1 MKKFLVRLSVFVFGL
16 VPALALAGDISE
28 SGSIFGIIG
37 TIRAILD
44 MLMPILITVAAVWF
58 VWNVI
63 SYTIAG
69 DDKKKESAKNG
80 IITGLIG
87 LLVIVAFWGIIA
99 LVMNTFGVG
108 TGENLDIIPRT
119 TNPIPIPRS
128 L

>member
-1 MKKFLVRLSVFVFGL
+1 MKKFLGGLSVLSLGFVPGL
-16 VPALALAGDISE
+16 VLAVDDIPE
-28 SGSIFGIIG
+28 TAGSIGGIIG
-37 TIRAILD
+37 TIGGFIN
-44 MLMPILITVAAVWF
+44 MLMPILITAAAVWF

-119 TNPIPIPRS
+119 SNVDIKP
-128 L
+128 